1 MKKFEYDISIP
12 AEKQEEADQKM
23 KAVIQIVN
31 KLSANELTK
40 IAEVVNNPVQLSI
53 IKSKL
58 GL

>member
-12 AEKQEEADQKM
+12 ADKQEEADQKM

-31 KLSANELTK
+31 KLSATELTK
-40 IAEVVNNPVQLSI
+40 IAEVVNNPLQLSV